1 MSRNNIYSHL
11 FQLFSQFSAGLDLN
25 EFYNPEITR
34 VKHYWKNLQLMMAE
48 IYGSR
53 LYTIARMN
61 GHAIAGGCVLAMA
74 ADYRIALS
82 ESKVGLTEAALGMT
96 LPWWIERM
104 VREQVGS
111 RTCQRWVSLA
121 LVEEAAAAQR
131 AGFVDEIVTTEE
143 QLDAA
148 VSADVARSLLVPQA
162 ARAAN
167 KIQTRSSLLNGML
180 TSLDTDVEDFGLQ
193 ITSPELQNAI
203 EKYIQSI
210 KKVKN

>member
-1 MSRNNIYSHL
+1 
-11 FQLFSQFSAGLDLN
+11 
-25 EFYNPEITR
+25 
-34 VKHYWKNLQLMMAE
+34 MMAE

-53 LYTIARMN
+53 LYTVARMN

-121 LVEEAAAAQR
+121 LVEKAAAAER

-143 QLDAA
+143 ELDAA

-167 KIQTRSSLLNGML
+167 KIQTRSSLLNGMSI
-180 TSLDTDVEDFGLQ
+180 SLDKDVEDFGLQ
-193 ITSPELQNAI
+193 ITSPELQDAI

-210 KKVKN
+210 KKIKN